1 MRDSIDSKLVTRFSE
16 WLLKYIPEFR
26 YQTKEPRIAEIGGDA
41 GFRRYYRVNSQP
53 TRIGVISP
61 PEKEN
66 NLEFVQIANLLRDN
80 GVAVPKIFAVCFE
93 KGFLLVE
100 DFGDTT
106 FFEALK
112 TSNSDALYDQAEKSL
127 FKMQQIYPSESSLV
141 TYDLEKVLDEL
152 ALFEA
157 WFLKAKLGIP
167 SSEIPSEI
175 LRECFQ
181 KLIDNFNEQ
190 PQTFVHRDYHSRN
203 IMVKQDKSL
212 GVIDFQDALI
222 GPITYDLVSLYR
234 DCYLELD
241 QDYIRRKLLNYKDRL
256 ELKKVI
262 PRVSNKT
269 FERWFD
275 LTGLQRHLKVLGI
288 FSRLAI
294 RDQKTAYLRDIP
306 LVMTYVRL
314 ILDRYDEFSL
324 LQEWIEKCVYP
335 ALQKQT

>member
-1 MRDSIDSKLVTRFSE
+1 MRDSVDSKLVTQFSE
-16 WLLKYIPEFR
+16 WLSDYIPEFR
-26 YQTKEPRIAEIGGDA
+26 HQTKELSIAEIGGDA

-66 NLEFVQIANLLRDN
+66 NLEFVQIANLLRAN

-127 FKMQQIYPSESSLV
+127 FKMQQIHPSESSLV

-234 DCYLELD
+234 DCYLQLD

-256 ELKKVI
+256 ELKKLI

-275 LTGLQRHLKVLGI
+275 LSGLQRHLKVLGI

-294 RDQKTAYLRDIP
+294 RDQKTAYSRDIP

-314 ILDRYDEFSL
+314 ILDRYDEFYL

>member
-1 MRDSIDSKLVTRFSE
+1 MLFF
-16 WLLKYIPEFR
+16 LLNFG
-26 YQTKEPRIAEIGGDA
+26 Q
-41 GFRRYYRVNSQP
+41 FRR
-53 TRIGVISP
+53 
-61 PEKEN
+61 
-66 NLEFVQIANLLRDN
+66 
-80 GVAVPKIFAVCFE
+80 
-93 KGFLLVE
+93 
-100 DFGDTT
+100 
-106 FFEALK
+106 
-112 TSNSDALYDQAEKSL
+112 
-127 FKMQQIYPSESSLV
+127 
-141 TYDLEKVLDEL
+141 
-152 ALFEA
+152 
-157 WFLKAKLGIP
+157 
-167 SSEIPSEI
+167 
-175 LRECFQ
+175 

-203 IMVKQDKSL
+203 IMVKQDQSL

-234 DCYLELD
+234 DCYLQLD

-335 ALQKQT
+335 TLQKQT